1 MDDVKRQDR
10 KLFVREIWRPA
21 RVFVTSVAV
30 LTLLGPFGTLSGWQW
45 GWNWYL
51 AMLGLIGICHT
62 AAAYNASLGKRFLQ
76 KRYEALWNGCQE
88 RLKLFEEVL
97 AKMRK
102 ESVADLQEMP
112 KTIRRVGQQLY
123 SALRRA
129 DMISH
134 EVQLTER
141 GLYHQPP
148 SWQAPT
154 RDAQATELYRIA
166 DKNIAEYRHQFA
178 GVMAGVQRTE
188 GQCAVFMT
196 TVDAIRMKMIGY
208 RLAGKGPELS
218 SRDFLDALQEARL
231 QLDAIDKA
239 LDELDLGPFPTT
251 IAAMPPPFPPQAKI
265 AEAPADSELGSEVQ
279 QER

>member
-1 MDDVKRQDR
+1 MDDVRRQDR
-10 KLFVREIWRPA
+10 KLFIRELLRPA
-21 RVFVTSVAV
+21 RLFVTGVAIV
-30 LTLLGPFGTLSGWQW
+30 TLLGPFGTLMNWQW

-51 AMLGLIGICHT
+51 ALLGLIGVCHT
-62 AAAYNASLGKRFLQ
+62 AASYNASLGKRFLQ
-76 KRYEALWNGCQE
+76 KRYEALWTGCQE

-123 SALRRA
+123 LALRRA
-129 DMISH
+129 DMISY

-166 DKNIAEYRHQFA
+166 DKNIAEYRQQFA

-188 GQCAVFMT
+188 GQCAVYMT

-208 RLAGKGPELS
+208 RLAGKSPELS
-218 SRDFLDALQEARL
+218 SRDFLDALHEARL
-231 QLDAIDKA
+231 QLESIDKA
-239 LDELDLGPFPTT
+239 LDELELGPIPTT
-251 IAAMPPPFPPQAKI
+251 ITVIPPPM
-265 AEAPADSELGSEVQ
+265 PADAVIHRPNEEAEVQ